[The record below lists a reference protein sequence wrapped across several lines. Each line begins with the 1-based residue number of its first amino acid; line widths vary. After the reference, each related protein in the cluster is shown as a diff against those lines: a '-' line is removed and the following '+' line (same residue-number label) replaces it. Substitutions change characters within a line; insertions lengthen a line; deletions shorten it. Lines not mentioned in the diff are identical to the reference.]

1 MTISTQSLSQA
12 ERNKFNTLRASMTDA
27 QKKAMDKT
35 LARIVQTAIR
45 GAGDAEAANIKDRI
59 ALALHRAFPL
69 G

>member
-12 ERNKFNTLRASMTDA
+12 ERNKFNTLRGNMTEA
-27 QKKAMDKT
+27 QKEAMDKT

>member
-12 ERNKFNTLRASMTDA
+12 ERNKFNTLRGNMTKA
-27 QKKAMDKT
+27 QKEAMDKT